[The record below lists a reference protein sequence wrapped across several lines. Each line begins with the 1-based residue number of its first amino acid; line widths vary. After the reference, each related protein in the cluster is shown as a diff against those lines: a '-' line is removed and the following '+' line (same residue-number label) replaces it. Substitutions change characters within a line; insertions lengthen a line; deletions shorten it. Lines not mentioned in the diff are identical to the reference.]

1 MIFLIHGHESFLA
14 YQQLAETKKRF
25 LEKNPDGY
33 NLSVFNLAE
42 SFDLEEI
49 KNSLQN
55 FSLFSSKIKLIVLK
69 DFFASKG
76 DAQKE
81 KLINFFIEQNFK
93 ASKTSHII
101 FFESADAS
109 KDSFYAKVKGIA
121 NESIAKEL
129 SPMQVEKWAVL
140 QFKKENISASAPA
153 IKKLVLF
160 AGKDLWKLNGEIEKL
175 ISWLI
180 SQNKNSL
187 SDSDTDSIIAKV
199 FEKDIFKTIEA
210 TSRKDFPAATRFLAN
225 HFENNENEFYI
236 LSMIAYQFRNL
247 IKIKSALNKN
257 TPINELA
264 KKLKMSPFVLKKSL
278 EQTNKYSFE
287 ELKRIYKKILEMEG
301 KMKTGADKKQILNEF
316 VMEVCCSSNA
326 SS

>member
-1 MIFLIHGHESFLA
+1 MWYNVYMIFFIHGQESFLA

-33 NLSVFNLAE
+33 NLSVFSLAE

-55 FSLFSSKIKLIVLK
+55 FSLFSSKVKLIVLK
-69 DFFASKG
+69 DFFSSKN

-81 KLINFFIEQNFK
+81 KLINFFVEQNFK
-93 ASKTSHII
+93 TSKTSHII
-101 FFESADAS
+101 FFESSDTS
-109 KDSFYAKVKGIA
+109 KDSFYVKVKDIA
-121 NESIAKEL
+121 NESIAREL
-129 SPMQVEKWAVL
+129 SLMQVEKWAAL
-140 QFKKENISASAPA
+140 QFQKENISVSAPA
-153 IKKLVLF
+153 VKKLVLF
-160 AGKDLWKLNGEIEKL
+160 AGKDLWKLNSEIEKL

-180 SQNKNSL
+180 SQDKNSL
-187 SDSDTDSIIAKV
+187 SDNNVDSIIARV

-210 TSRKDFPAATRFLAN
+210 ISRKDFPAAARLLAN

-247 IKIKSALNKN
+247 IKIKSALNIN

-264 KKLKMSPFVLKKSL
+264 KKLKMNPYVLKKTL
-278 EQTNKYSFE
+278 EQTSKYSFE
-287 ELKRIYKKILEMEG
+287 GLKEIYKKILEIEG
-301 KMKTGADKKQILNEF
+301 KMKKGADSKQILNEF
-316 VMEVCCSSNA
+316 VMEVCC
-326 SS
+326 